1 MSSLSPRSQ
10 VSHRMHMHLYP
21 LASSMLRAHAE
32 EGEKWQWKEE
42 DKSWREKERK
52 RQHLLY

>member
-10 VSHRMHMHLYP
+10 LSHRMHMHLYP